1 MGNEHG
7 RRSRSSSFEN
17 EEDDDYMTPISQG
30 DLAVQLFKAISE
42 GTDEHVNTLIKAGAD
57 VNTVDESGETALMM
71 AVANSRVNCVQR
83 LLTAGADV
91 NKGFLLIV
99 LY

>member
-1 MGNEHG
+1 MGNKHG
-7 RRSRSSSFEN
+7 RRPSSSSFEN
-17 EEDDDYMTPISQG
+17 EDEDDYMTPISQG

-83 LLTAGADV
+83 GC
-91 NKGFLLIV
+91 
-99 LY
+99 